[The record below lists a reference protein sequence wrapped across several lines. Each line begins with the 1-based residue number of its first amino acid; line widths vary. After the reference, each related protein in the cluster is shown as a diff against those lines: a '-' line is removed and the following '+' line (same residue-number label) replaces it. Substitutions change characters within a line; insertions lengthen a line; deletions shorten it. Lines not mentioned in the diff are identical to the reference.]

1 MKAHDTPN
9 NMRYWGEDPIGS
21 KQWRE
26 LKRRKAIT
34 TIVIWFWEIISMRP
48 LAMSVLVFLNPP
60 YCYSRLNPK
69 QKRHGDYSR
78 AERMVMARVRSTGT
92 IPFFF
97 LLVTFVFFFWPSID
111 FFTRFLL
118 LEREW
123 NRFHL
128 YYEFCPLKEKKRSK
142 GSELCRAF
150 GCALTCRYI
159 FQVLSI
165 RLKHQHSS

>member
-21 KQWRE
+21 RQWRE

-78 AERMVMARVRSTGT
+78 ARSCWTDGDGSSS
-92 IPFFF
+92 IDRNHSVFFF

-111 FFTRFLL
+111 SFTRFLL

-128 YYEFCPLKEKKRSK
+128 YYEFCPLKEKKEVK
-142 GSELCRAF
+142 GVNFAVPLGAPWHVDTFFKCWASD
-150 GCALTCRYI
+150 
-159 FQVLSI
+159 
-165 RLKHQHSS
+165 